1 MALAALALASCSS
14 GPSKPSAG
22 PPAHHP
28 KTAGGSTTSSTTAA
42 ATTPSTVA
50 SEPTSGPLQAGAPV
64 ELPFSAGAVTATES
78 SDGAVFAAP
87 RDPTNPAPTVAWVI
101 DPTGPALIAE
111 HVPSG
116 VAALAADSNNFYVAT
131 YSNVLSYDR
140 LTGNQDSQWNLPPV
154 QASNSSD
161 DDLVSMT
168 AAAGDVF
175 VSITQGDTV
184 RVYRINP
191 GSTAGP
197 RLLVTGLGDAV
208 GSDGSIYY
216 ESTGHRLSVRRP
228 SGATTAGP
236 ALADAPTQLG
246 GGVQYLDAVAGG
258 TVWVDEPA
266 GQGLDATYTTY
277 DSVHPGQGR
286 ILQRLGHHDRGRH
299 VRRPAGARAF
309 GWRHLP
315 AARRQHAIVVRVPHR
330 PAGRRRE
337 RPGCGPRRAAHG
349 ARPGRHRVG
358 HIERPVRAGPHFG
371 RLRLTGPARPGPARP
386 GPAGQTAGAP
396 VFIGPDRGG
405 GGR

>member
-1 MALAALALASCSS
+1 MVTMERTVPCAGRGHTGPMRGTRLRRLQLGATVALAALALASCSS

-277 DSVHPGQGR
+277 DASTLAKVASFSGSVTTTVV
-286 ILQRLGHHDRGRH
+286 DTS
-299 VRRPAGARAF
+299 AGPLALEPSGGATCPP
-309 GWRHLP
+309 P
-315 AARRQHAIVVRVPHR
+315 AANTPSSCVYRIDPQ
-330 PAGRRRE
+330 
-337 RPGCGPRRAAHG
+337 G
-349 ARPGRHRVG
+349 AVANALGV
-358 HIERPVRAGPHFG
+358 
-371 RLRLTGPARPGPARP
+371 GPAVLLMGPA
-386 GPAGQTAGAP
+386 PAVIASDTSSDQFALVRISGVSG
-396 VFIGPDRGG
+396 
-405 GGR
+405 